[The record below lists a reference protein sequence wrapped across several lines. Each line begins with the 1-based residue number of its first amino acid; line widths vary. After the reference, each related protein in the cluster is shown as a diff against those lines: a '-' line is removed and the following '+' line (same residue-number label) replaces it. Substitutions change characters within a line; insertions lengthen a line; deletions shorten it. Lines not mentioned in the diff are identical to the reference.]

1 MQERAKNDTTQ
12 DIEQYLLAKEEL
24 KQLDLKDL
32 EATKI
37 RAKAQFMEEGEKST
51 RYLFSLEKR
60 RKANETI
67 RVLTKDNLDT
77 VTETRDRLSKTRT
90 FYK

>member
-1 MQERAKNDTTQ
+1 
-12 DIEQYLLAKEEL
+12 
-24 KQLDLKDL
+24 
-32 EATKI
+32 
-37 RAKAQFMEEGEKST
+37 MEEGEKST

-60 RKANETI
+60 RKVNETI